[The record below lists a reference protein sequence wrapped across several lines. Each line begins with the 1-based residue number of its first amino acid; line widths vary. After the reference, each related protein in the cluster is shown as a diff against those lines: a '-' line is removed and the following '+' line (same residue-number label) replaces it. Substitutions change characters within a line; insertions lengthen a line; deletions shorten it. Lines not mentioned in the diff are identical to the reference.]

1 MEAGALIVD
10 LTPFIPEVLKYGAM
24 GLFCAYLV
32 YALNE
37 AKKENAAI
45 RAELSV
51 VNEARLTDLKTG
63 AAEMRA
69 ALATATEVI
78 RAGHAIQ
85 DRTAQSASAI
95 ATAVESF
102 QDAIERVENRVNEV
116 ANKIASMRA
125 TG

>member
-1 MEAGALIVD
+1 MIVD
-10 LTPFIPEVLKYGAM
+10 LTPFMPEILKYGAL
-24 GLFCAYLV
+24 GLFCAYLL
-32 YALNE
+32 YALAE
-37 AKKENAAI
+37 AKKETASV
-45 RAELSV
+45 RADLSA
-51 VNEARLTDLKTG
+51 VNEARLADLKTG

-78 RAGHAIQ
+78 RAGHVLQ
-85 DRTAQSASAI
+85 ERTAQSGAAI

-102 QDAIERVENRVNEV
+102 QDAIERVESRVNEV

>member
-1 MEAGALIVD
+1 MTLDFAEL
-10 LTPFIPEVLKYGAM
+10 LPEILKYGAM
-24 GLFCAYLV
+24 GLFCAYLL
-32 YALNE
+32 YALSE
-37 AKKENAAI
+37 AKKELAAV
-45 RAELSV
+45 RTDLSV

-78 RAGHAIQ
+78 RAGHVIQ

-102 QDAIERVENRVNEV
+102 QDAIERVESRVNEV